1 MGKHITMHM
10 LIISLVGEI
19 RMNVIL
25 IIQIVAMVLELIA
38 KGLSESDAISKA
50 SRIFNVSESFIRNF
64 FINK

>member
-1 MGKHITMHM
+1 
-10 LIISLVGEI
+10 
-19 RMNVIL
+19 MNVIL

-50 SRIFNVSESFIRNF
+50 SRIFNVSESFIRKF